1 MIAVKKKRVL
11 IVDDEVHFTRLLK
24 LNLERNGRYEV
35 EEENRGAQALAA
47 ARKFK
52 PDLVLLDIVMPDSS
66 GNEIAAQ
73 LREDPELKGIP
84 IIFITAILSREEVT
98 GMGGGLIGGHRF
110 LAKPVK
116 IEEVLACLEQSP
128 EK

>member
-1 MIAVKKKRVL
+1 M